1 MQARSVSLMIVF
13 IYVVIVCFPNLAL
26 RSRYYGRDLTHGRR
40 PRRNWIARS
49 RL

>member
-1 MQARSVSLMIVF
+1 MLTGTVSRTNRVHLRGD
-13 IYVVIVCFPNLAL
+13 CLLPNLVL

-49 RL
+49 RP